1 MLHQSFLRGGGL
13 CRTSGI
19 GPQTHSGPP
28 VRQTKCSLLHGPHHR
43 LRPIPTPYLSDA
55 AETLP
60 AAFSEC
66 LVESGAGTLTLCA
79 PPKLAP
85 KPSTHAHAKDLEV
98 HGVCMMQN
106 DGDHEHVPC
115 RCFLAH
121 PPPLLPPIT
130 QCKPQRAVPSVPL
143 AHKRAATA
151 RRMPCAARLPLR
163 NANANAP
170 PLRCAHDPRSNAY
183 GAAFAPTALLPI
195 TPTPV
200 AFASTAR
207 CATPMHNP
215 VVGPLAQP
223 QYYAASP
230 AVFTAAAS
238 QREPPAQRERPMQRL
253 PLT

>member
-1 MLHQSFLRGGGL
+1 MQRKPCPLPLADAWSNLEPALSPFAVETNA
-13 CRTSGI
+13 RTSCA
-19 GPQTHSGPP
+19 PP
-28 VRQTKCSLLHGPHHR
+28 SHRPLTASTRSLP
-43 LRPIPTPYLSDA
+43 
-55 AETLP
+55 
-60 AAFSEC
+60 
-66 LVESGAGTLTLCA
+66 A

-85 KPSTHAHAKDLEV
+85 KPSTPAHTKDLEV
-98 HGVCMMQN
+98 HGACMMQN
-106 DGDHEHVPC
+106 DGEHEHVPC

-170 PLRCAHDPRSNAY
+170 PLRCAHDPSSNAY

-200 AFASTAR
+200 AFASNAR

-223 QYYAASP
+223 RYYAASP

-238 QREPPAQRERPMQRL
+238 QREPPAQREHPMQRL
-253 PLT
+253 PPM